1 MITIIVWPYIFYDK
15 FSHLDRYNLYTY
27 SQKIAEYVSA
37 NIYSYFICNYIE
49 QLIHCANFWNDIENG
64 WYFW

>member
-1 MITIIVWPYIFYDK
+1 MITIIVWPYIFNDK

-27 SQKIAEYVSA
+27 SQEIVEYVFA